1 MSAQPAFDQPGPL
14 DQEIPA
20 AESSPLERLR
30 GRIAREDRLIVG
42 FSGGVD
48 SALVAVVAAK
58 VLGERAL
65 AVTAVS
71 PSLPERERVAARDL
85 MKAHGVRHMEV
96 ATDEFERPEYVRN
109 AGDRCYHCKSALF
122 DAIAPLSDL
131 LGSPVALGTN
141 LDDLG
146 DHRPGLA
153 AAKLRGSLAPLVD
166 AGLTKAEVRAAA
178 EELGLEVA
186 AKPAAACLSSRI
198 AYGDPVTPEAVRAV
212 ELAERALHG
221 MGLDRVRVRSHAQ
234 GTLARVEVP
243 QDQLEEAVD
252 RRAEITEATKSAG
265 FLFVTLDLDGLLSGS
280 MNRLLPVVEVR

>member
-1 MSAQPAFDQPGPL
+1 MSAAAL
-14 DQEIPA
+14 DTDLKTTLEHPA
-20 AESSPLERLR
+20 AGASPLQRLR
-30 GRIAREDRLIVG
+30 ERIAQEDQLIVA

-48 SALVAVVAAK
+48 SALVAVTAAE
-58 VLGERAL
+58 VLGDKAL

-71 PSLPERERVAARDL
+71 PSLPEQERAAARNL
-85 MKAHGVRHMEV
+85 MKAHGVKHIEV
-96 ATDEFERPEYVRN
+96 ATDEFERPEYVKN
-109 AGDRCYHCKSALF
+109 AGDRCFHCKSALF

-131 LGSPVALGTN
+131 LGAPVALGTN

-153 AAKLRGSLAPLVD
+153 AAKLRGSLAPMVD
-166 AGLTKAEVRAAA
+166 AGLSKPEVREAAA
-178 EELGLEVA
+178 DLGLEVA

-212 ELAERALHG
+212 ELAERELHR
-221 MGLDRVRVRSHAQ
+221 MGLVRVRVRSHAK
-234 GTLARVEVP
+234 GTVARVEVP
-243 QDQLEEAVD
+243 EDQLAEAID
-252 RRAEITEATKSAG
+252 RRGDMVAAVKDAG